1 MIEVITIIAL
11 LALLGWEKYQ
21 NRIERAKYLNAI
33 LGKNVHEIAS
43 LNLAD
48 KTKIVANETVTEN
61 QTPTESLS
69 DEDFMKQL
77 DKERDG

>member
-1 MIEVITIIAL
+1 MIEVITIVAL
-11 LALLGWEKYQ
+11 LTLIGWEKYQ
-21 NRIERAKYLNAI
+21 NRLERAKYLNAI

-69 DEDFMKQL
+69 DEEFMKQL
-77 DKERDG
+77 DKEQNG